1 MIISGHHIGKNPFIM
16 AEVGLNHNGDI
27 DRALEMVRIAH
38 LAGCDAV
45 KFQTFAASGVCDESQ
60 TYTYHS
66 QGREI
71 TEPRI
76 NIFRRCELPKAA
88 WPVIKRECERM
99 GIIFMSTP
107 QNPSDVDILMEVGVP
122 AIKIGSDDLTNIEML
137 KYCAKTGLPLIL
149 STGMSDEKDIG
160 NALAAVYPREVALL
174 ACTSEYPCPD
184 ESVNILRVRTLSR
197 NQGMDN
203 NIPIGFS
210 DHTQNSTAAIM
221 ALALGARIFE
231 KHFTLDHMLPGPDH
245 SWSADP
251 VELTNYVM
259 DIRRAHRMLG
269 DGIIAPSIKEIENK
283 AKYQR
288 KNPA

>member
-1 MIISGHHIGKNPFIM
+1 MIISGHHIGKNPFVM

-27 DRALEMVRIAH
+27 ERALEMVRIAH

-60 TYTYHS
+60 IYTYHS
-66 QGREI
+66 QGREV
-71 TEPRI
+71 TESRI
-76 NIFRRCELPKAA
+76 NIFRRAELSRSA
-88 WPVIKRECERM
+88 WPVIKRECEHM
-99 GIIFMSTP
+99 GIIFLSTP

-137 KYCAKTGLPLIL
+137 KYCAKTRLPLII
-149 STGMSDEKDIG
+149 STGMSDIVEIWR
-160 NALAAVYPREVALL
+160 ALAAVYPSEVALL

-197 NQGMDN
+197 DQGMDN

-210 DHTQNSTAAIM
+210 DHTQSSAAAIM
-221 ALALGARIFE
+221 ALALGACIFE

-251 VELTNYVM
+251 IELTNYVM
-259 DIRRAHRMLG
+259 DIKRAYRILG
-269 DGIIAPSIKEIENK
+269 DGAIQPSVREMENK

-288 KNPA
+288 KNPK